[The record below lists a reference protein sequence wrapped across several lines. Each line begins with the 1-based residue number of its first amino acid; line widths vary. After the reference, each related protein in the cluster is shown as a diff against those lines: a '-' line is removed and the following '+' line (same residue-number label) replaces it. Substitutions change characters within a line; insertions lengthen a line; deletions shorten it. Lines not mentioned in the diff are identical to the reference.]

1 MYFVITNHRFVTK
14 RRVYLYSSI
23 LGFHCLTHQNKLCFN
38 DDMTLKLELGVYY
51 EQSVLWFQEKT
62 RVEAATKK
70 YLNCVYARLCSPT
83 NLIVYHDL
91 AT

>member
-1 MYFVITNHRFVTK
+1 
-14 RRVYLYSSI
+14 
-23 LGFHCLTHQNKLCFN
+23 
-38 DDMTLKLELGVYY
+38 MTLKLELGVYY

-91 AT
+91 AA